1 MSFYTQTLFRFEVF
15 NRLIF
20 RTGKNLSK
28 PTILSS
34 QKSDKT
40 YANETLVYTIANSLY
55 INLTDR
61 CTLACEFCPKI
72 QGSMDVHEYNLLL
85 STRHP
90 VEEYLQKIGDPAQY
104 DEIVFCGFGEPTLR
118 IKELLEIAAYC
129 KKAGTRVRVN
139 TDGLGNLVNK
149 RNILP
154 ELAKC
159 VDALSVSMNAQN
171 EEVYDQHCVPALQ
184 GSYKSMLEFLRLAPQ
199 YITDTT
205 ATAIDGL
212 DGVDI
217 DVCEKQ
223 AKNLGVKFR
232 KRVLDIVG

>member
-1 MSFYTQTLFRFEVF
+1 M
-15 NRLIF
+15 
-20 RTGKNLSK
+20 SK
-28 PTILSS
+28 PNVQPLQPMEPSE
-34 QKSDKT
+34 
-40 YANETLVYTIANSLY
+40 ETLVYTIGNNLY

-85 STRHP
+85 SHRHAAD
-90 VEEYLQKIGDPAQY
+90 EYIKKIGDPSQY

-118 IKELLEIAAYC
+118 VKDLIEIAAYC
-129 KKAGTRVRVN
+129 KAGGTRVRVN

-154 ELAKC
+154 EMAQY

-171 EEVYDQHCVPALQ
+171 EDVYDKHCVPAVK
-184 GSYKSMLEFLRLAPQ
+184 GSYDSMLEFLRQAPE
-199 YITDTT
+199 YIPDTT

-212 DGVDI
+212 EGVDI
-217 DVCEKQ
+217 EACEAI
-223 AKNLGVKFR
+223 AKHLKVKFR
-232 KRVLDIVG
+232 RRVLDIVG

>member
-1 MSFYTQTLFRFEVF
+1 MS
-15 NRLIF
+15 
-20 RTGKNLSK
+20 K
-28 PTILSS
+28 
-34 QKSDKT
+34 
-40 YANETLVYTIANSLY
+40 ANVEIPVDHNPSRETLVYTIENKLY

-90 VEEYLQKIGDPAQY
+90 VAEYIDAMGDPTQY

-118 IKELLEIAAYC
+118 LKELLAIADYC
-129 KKAGTRVRVN
+129 HQSGTPVRVN

-149 RNILP
+149 HNILP
-154 ELAKC
+154 ELASC

-171 EEVYDQHCVPALQ
+171 EVVYNRHCVPALK
-184 GSYKSMLEFLRLAPQ
+184 GSYEQMLDFLRLAPS
-199 YITDTT
+199 YIPDTT

-212 DGVDI
+212 EGVDI
-217 DVCEKQ
+217 NACE
-223 AKNLGVKFR
+223 AKAGELGVKFR
-232 KRVLDIVG
+232 RRVLDIVG

>member
-1 MSFYTQTLFRFEVF
+1 M
-15 NRLIF
+15 
-20 RTGKNLSK
+20 SK
-28 PTILSS
+28 PSIQTS
-34 QKSDKT
+34 QISEVT
-40 YANETLVYTIANSLY
+40 FANETLVYTIGNSLY

-90 VEEYLQKIGDPAQY
+90 VEEYLEKIGDPTQY
-104 DEIVFCGFGEPTLR
+104 EEIVFCGFGEPTLR
-118 IKELLEIAAYC
+118 INELLKIATYC
-129 KKAGTRVRVN
+129 KEAGAKVRVN

-171 EEVYDQHCVPALQ
+171 ETVYDKHCVPAVK
-184 GSYKSMLEFLRLAPQ
+184 GSYESMLEFLRLAPQ
-199 YITDTT
+199 YIADTT

-212 DGVDI
+212 EGVDV
-217 DVCEKQ
+217 DACEKQ
-223 AKNLGVKFR
+223 ALQLGVKFR

>member
-1 MSFYTQTLFRFEVF
+1 M
-15 NRLIF
+15 
-20 RTGKNLSK
+20 SK
-28 PTILSS
+28 PII
-34 QKSDKT
+34 KSAQPIAK
-40 YANETLVYTIANSLY
+40 ETLVYTIEHKLY

-85 STRHP
+85 SQRHSAQ
-90 VEEYLQKIGDPAQY
+90 EYIKKIGDPRQY

-118 IKELLEIAAYC
+118 IKDLLSIAQYC
-129 KKAGTRVRVN
+129 KKSNTPVRVN

-154 ELAKC
+154 ELALC

-171 EEVYDQHCVPALQ
+171 EEVYNRHCVPALK
-184 GSYKSMLEFLRLAPQ
+184 GSFDSMLEFLTLAPD
-199 YITDTT
+199 YIRNTT

-212 DGVDI
+212 AGVDI
-217 DVCEKQ
+217 EACEEKAKQ
-223 AKNLGVKFR
+223 LQVKFR
-232 KRVLDIVG
+232 RRVLDIVG

>member
-1 MSFYTQTLFRFEVF
+1 MSKANIKIPVNHEP
-15 NRLIF
+15 
-20 RTGKNLSK
+20 SK
-28 PTILSS
+28 
-34 QKSDKT
+34 
-40 YANETLVYTIANSLY
+40 ETLVYTIDNKLY

-90 VEEYLQKIGDPAQY
+90 VAEYKAAIGDAGQY
-104 DEIVFCGFGEPTLR
+104 EEIVFCGFGEPTLR
-118 IKELLEIAAYC
+118 LKELLEIAKYC
-129 KKAGTRVRVN
+129 KQSGTPIRVN

-154 ELAKC
+154 ELAPC

-171 EEVYDQHCVPALQ
+171 EAVYDRHCIPALK
-184 GSYKSMLEFLRLAPQ
+184 GSYDSMLDFLRLAPA
-199 YITDTT
+199 YIPDTT

-212 DGVDI
+212 EGVDI
-217 DVCEKQ
+217 KACETI
-223 AKNLGVKFR
+223 ARELGVKFR
-232 KRVLDIVG
+232 RRVLDIVG

>member
-1 MSFYTQTLFRFEVF
+1 M
-15 NRLIF
+15 
-20 RTGKNLSK
+20 SK
-28 PTILSS
+28 PNIQPLQSLSQDNPQPS
-34 QKSDKT
+34 E
-40 YANETLVYTIANSLY
+40 ETLVYTIGNNLY

-85 STRHP
+85 SHRHP
-90 VEEYLQKIGDPAQY
+90 VAEYLEKIGDAAQFE
-104 DEIVFCGFGEPTLR
+104 EIVFCGFGEPTLR
-118 IKELLEIAAYC
+118 TKELLIIAAYC
-129 KKAGTRVRVN
+129 KQSGSRVRVN

-171 EEVYDQHCVPALQ
+171 EEVYDRHCVPAVK
-184 GSYKSMLEFLRLAPQ
+184 GSYESMLDFLRLAPD
-199 YITDTT
+199 YIPDTT

-212 DGVDI
+212 EGVDI
-217 DVCEKQ
+217 TACETMAKQ
-223 AKNLGVKFR
+223 LKVKFR
-232 KRVLDIVG
+232 RRVLDIVG

>member
-1 MSFYTQTLFRFEVF
+1 M
-15 NRLIF
+15 
-20 RTGKNLSK
+20 SK
-28 PTILSS
+28 PNLQNS
-34 QKSDKT
+34 QVSEVKFSD
-40 YANETLVYTIANSLY
+40 ETLVYTIDNSLY

-85 STRHP
+85 STRHS
-90 VEEYLQKIGDPAQY
+90 VEEYLEKIGDPAEY

-118 IKELLEIAAYC
+118 IKELLKIAAYC
-129 KKAGTRVRVN
+129 KEAGTRVRVN

-149 RNILP
+149 RNIIP

-171 EEVYDQHCVPALQ
+171 ETVYDKHSVPAVK
-184 GSYKSMLEFLRLAPQ
+184 GSYESMLEFLRLAPQ
-199 YITDTT
+199 YIADTT

-212 DGVDI
+212 EGVDV
-217 DVCEKQ
+217 DDCEKQ
-223 AKNLGVKFR
+223 AIQLGVKFR

>member
-1 MSFYTQTLFRFEVF
+1 M
-15 NRLIF
+15 
-20 RTGKNLSK
+20 SK
-28 PTILSS
+28 PII
-34 QKSDKT
+34 KS
-40 YANETLVYTIANSLY
+40 AQPIAQETLVYTIDNKLY

-85 STRHP
+85 SQRHSA
-90 VEEYLQKIGDPAQY
+90 EEYIKKIGDPEQY

-118 IKELLEIAAYC
+118 IKDLLSIARYC
-129 KKAGTRVRVN
+129 KKSNIPIRVN

-154 ELAKC
+154 ELSQC

-171 EEVYDQHCVPALQ
+171 EEVYNQHCVPALK
-184 GSYKSMLEFLRLAPQ
+184 GSYDSMLEFLTLAPE
-199 YITDTT
+199 YIPDTT

-212 DGVDI
+212 EGVDI
-217 DVCEKQ
+217 DACEAIAKQ
-223 AKNLGVKFR
+223 LKVKFR
-232 KRVLDIVG
+232 RRVLDIVG

>member
-1 MSFYTQTLFRFEVF
+1 M
-15 NRLIF
+15 
-20 RTGKNLSK
+20 SK
-28 PTILSS
+28 PNIEIPINHEPS
-34 QKSDKT
+34 K
-40 YANETLVYTIANSLY
+40 ETLVYTIDNKLY

-90 VEEYLQKIGDPAQY
+90 VDEYKAAIGDASQY

-118 IKELLEIAAYC
+118 LKALLEIACYC
-129 KKAGTRVRVN
+129 KQAGVPVRVN
-139 TDGLGNLVNK
+139 TDGLGNLANK
-149 RNILP
+149 HNILP

-171 EEVYDQHCVPALQ
+171 EEVYDRHCVPALK
-184 GSYKSMLEFLRLAPQ
+184 GSYDSMLEFLRLAPD
-199 YITDTT
+199 YIPNTT

-212 DGVDI
+212 EGVDI
-217 DVCEKQ
+217 KACE
-223 AKNLGVKFR
+223 AKAKELGVKFR
-232 KRVLDIVG
+232 RRVLDIVG

>member
-1 MSFYTQTLFRFEVF
+1 M
-15 NRLIF
+15 
-20 RTGKNLSK
+20 SK
-28 PTILSS
+28 PNLQAATIFPASS
-34 QKSDKT
+34 S
-40 YANETLVYTIANSLY
+40 ETLVYTIGNNLY

-85 STRHP
+85 SHRHGA
-90 VEEYLQKIGDPAQY
+90 EEYIEKIGDPAQY
-104 DEIVFCGFGEPTLR
+104 GEIVFCGFGEPTLR
-118 IKELLEIAAYC
+118 IKELLKIATYC
-129 KKAGTRVRVN
+129 KQAGARVRVN

-171 EEVYDQHCVPALQ
+171 EKIYDQHCVPALK
-184 GSYKSMLEFLRLAPQ
+184 GSFDSMLDFLRLAPE
-199 YITDTT
+199 YISDTT

-212 DGVDI
+212 EGVDI
-217 DVCEKQ
+217 NACEAKAKQ
-223 AKNLGVKFR
+223 LSVKFR
-232 KRVLDIVG
+232 RRVLDIVG

>member
-1 MSFYTQTLFRFEVF
+1 M
-15 NRLIF
+15 
-20 RTGKNLSK
+20 SK
-28 PTILSS
+28 PTILSKHPLDNNRQQS
-34 QKSDKT
+34 
-40 YANETLVYTIANSLY
+40 AETLVYTIANKLY

-85 STRHP
+85 SQRHSAQ
-90 VEEYLQKIGDPAQY
+90 EYIKQIGDVARY

-118 IKELLEIAAYC
+118 LKELLIIADYC
-129 KKAGTRVRVN
+129 KQSGTKVRVN

-149 RNILP
+149 HNILP
-154 ELAKC
+154 ELAKS

-171 EEVYDQHCVPALQ
+171 ETVYEQHCVPALK
-184 GSYKSMLEFLRLAPQ
+184 GSFDSMLDFLRLAPA
-199 YITDTT
+199 YIADTT

-217 DVCEKQ
+217 DACE
-223 AKNLGVKFR
+223 AKAQQLGVKFR
-232 KRVLDIVG
+232 RRVLDIVG

>member
-1 MSFYTQTLFRFEVF
+1 M
-15 NRLIF
+15 
-20 RTGKNLSK
+20 SK
-28 PTILSS
+28 PTILSTPVS
-34 QKSDKT
+34 SENRAQKSE
-40 YANETLVYTIANSLY
+40 ETLVYTIGNKLY

-90 VEEYLQKIGDPAQY
+90 AEEYIEKIGDPAQY
-104 DEIVFCGFGEPTLR
+104 EEIVFCGFGEPTLR
-118 IKELLEIAAYC
+118 VKQLLEIATYC
-129 KKAGTRVRVN
+129 KQGGARVRVN

-171 EEVYDQHCVPALQ
+171 EKVYDRHCVPAVK
-184 GSYKSMLEFLRLAPQ
+184 GSFDSMLEFLRLAPE
-199 YITDTT
+199 YIPDTT

-212 DGVDI
+212 EGVDI
-217 DVCEKQ
+217 DACESKAKQ
-223 AKNLGVKFR
+223 LGVKFR
-232 KRVLDIVG
+232 GRVLDIVG

>member
-1 MSFYTQTLFRFEVF
+1 M
-15 NRLIF
+15 
-20 RTGKNLSK
+20 SK
-28 PTILSS
+28 PTLQMSQGISPPSS
-34 QKSDKT
+34 
-40 YANETLVYTIANSLY
+40 ETLVYTIGNNLY

-85 STRHP
+85 SKRHP
-90 VEEYLQKIGDPAQY
+90 VEEYLEKTGDPAQY
-104 DEIVFCGFGEPTLR
+104 EEIVFCGFGEPTLR
-118 IKELLEIAAYC
+118 VKELLKIATHC
-129 KKAGTRVRVN
+129 KEAGTRVRVN

-171 EEVYDQHCVPALQ
+171 EKVYDQHCVPAVK
-184 GSYKSMLEFLRLAPQ
+184 GSYDSMLDFLRLAPQ
-199 YITDTT
+199 YIPDTT

-212 DGVDI
+212 EGVDI
-217 DVCEKQ
+217 DACEKQ
-223 AKNLGVKFR
+223 AKKLGVKFR
-232 KRVLDIVG
+232 RRVLDIVG